1 MEKMKEIFIKSSD
14 PYERGR
20 QHGSQVKDRIDNI
33 CKGYA
38 KTFEKKG
45 YTWDEASG
53 TFTAAPEGAKLSYEM
68 IVPGSGTGTHPDFM
82 LAEYARD
89 ALAEIGITLVINDP
103 SDTNVLWNALDAGTQ
118 EIWCQSWASGN
129 DPDMYQI
136 WHSNNAPGKPG
147 STGSNHAYLID
158 EQLDQL
164 IMDARTSSD
173 QEYRKA
179 IYKECLD
186 IIKDWGVEVPYY
198 QRQEMYVV
206 SAERV
211 NVDTITPDVTPY
223 WNWMND
229 IQNIEMN

>member
-1 MEKMKEIFIKSSD
+1 
-14 PYERGR
+14 
-20 QHGSQVKDRIDNI
+20 
-33 CKGYA
+33 
-38 KTFEKKG
+38 
-45 YTWDEASG
+45 
-53 TFTAAPEGAKLSYEM
+53 
-68 IVPGSGTGTHPDFM
+68 
-82 LAEYARD
+82 
-89 ALAEIGITLVINDP
+89 
-103 SDTNVLWNALDAGTQ
+103 
-118 EIWCQSWASGN
+118 
-129 DPDMYQI
+129 MYQT
-136 WHSNNAPGKPG
+136 WHSKNVVGAPG

-229 IQNIEMN
+229 IQNMEMN

>member
-1 MEKMKEIFIKSSD
+1 MTDE
-14 PYERGR
+14 ERYDAALQAAIGFF
-20 QHGSQVKDRIDNI
+20 Q
-33 CKGYA
+33 A
-38 KTFEKKG
+38 AG

-147 STGSNHAYLID
+147 STGSNHASLEDPELDALIL
-158 EQLDQL
+158 EG
-164 IMDARTSSD
+164 RTSSGYLLPQGHLHPVPRYHPRLGGRGAGLPAQRVLPLLD
-173 QEYRKA
+173 RTGQRRHHYPGYHLLLGLDERSGKA
-179 IYKECLD
+179 
-186 IIKDWGVEVPYY
+186 GN
-198 QRQEMYVV
+198 
-206 SAERV
+206 ERV
-211 NVDTITPDVTPY
+211 NC
-223 WNWMND
+223 D
-229 IQNIEMN
+229 ILQT